1 MSIDKITRKAN
12 TSIPI
17 EDENKKNHSAGGFL
31 YRAETENVNGAALR
45 SNKREITALA

>member
-17 EDENKKNHSAGGFL
+17 EDENKKTILLEGF
-31 YRAETENVNGAALR
+31 YIGQKPKT
-45 SNKREITALA
+45 